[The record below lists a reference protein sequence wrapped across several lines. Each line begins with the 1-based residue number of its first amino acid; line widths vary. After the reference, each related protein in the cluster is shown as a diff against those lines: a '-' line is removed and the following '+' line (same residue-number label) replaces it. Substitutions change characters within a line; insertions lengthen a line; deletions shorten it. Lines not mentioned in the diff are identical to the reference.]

1 MLGESRQASY
11 LPPTA
16 PNPGRAAN
24 AASTA
29 LRLLECNPESLLAPD
44 ASRRGGRLSAAKL
57 ARQRYEEALKANA
70 VQGDLLEFDTPSSA
84 SKVAEENAG
93 PHDFEASRLA
103 PCLAPADGYLGS
115 LGSAPERTERTV
127 SPWPGDVVLARYSP
141 HDAFYRARVVRVYSS
156 RGLSLADVE
165 WLRQGEDLS
174 GLGRDFLGSSLDEV
188 GLHRHGLQVG
198 TDLRSLQAAESQP
211 SQPSRPSQES
221 RRQPEVQEAAPN
233 IVLPDLLDF
242 SPEERPRGTE
252 FPHTSGGPSALL
264 PEALDFAGAGLGINA
279 SPVRSP
285 DGTTSLA
292 KQVAAVKPEER
303 FGFVSDLILQA
314 SDGSRE

>member
-70 VQGDLLEFDTPSSA
+70 VQGDLLEFDTPSA
-84 SKVAEENAG
+84 SKIAEDAPN
-93 PHDFEASRLA
+93 DEASTSVRF
-103 PCLAPADGYLGS
+103 APADGYLGAS
-115 LGSAPERTERTV
+115 VSPEREIN
-127 SPWPGDVVLARYSP
+127 PWPGDVVLARYSP

-165 WLRQGEDLS
+165 WLRQGEDAS
-174 GLGRDFLGSSLDEV
+174 VLGKDFLGSSLDEV

-198 TDLRSLQAAESQP
+198 TDLRSLQAESQP
-211 SQPSRPSQES
+211 SQPSRPSQLEAT
-221 RRQPEVQEAAPN
+221 RRQPEVQEATN

-252 FPHTSGGPSALL
+252 FPHASGGLAFLQGPSALL
-264 PEALDFAGAGLGINA
+264 PEPLDFAGAGLGING
-279 SPVRSP
+279 PVRS
-285 DGTTSLA
+285 DKTTSLE
-292 KQVAAVKPEER
+292 KQAAVKPVTPEER